1 MFVDFMIIGHT
12 FFTHLVFS
20 QGADYPIFLIRDCL
34 HISLLFIYYV
44 NLKDDLQIVSMVKE
58 VK

>member
-1 MFVDFMIIGHT
+1 MIIGHT